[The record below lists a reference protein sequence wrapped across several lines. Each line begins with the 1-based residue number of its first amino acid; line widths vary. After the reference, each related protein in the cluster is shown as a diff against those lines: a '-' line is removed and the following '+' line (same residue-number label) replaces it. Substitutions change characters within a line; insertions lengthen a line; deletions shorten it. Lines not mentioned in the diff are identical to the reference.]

1 MSQFED
7 LNVNKPETRIRR
19 IVRETAVL
27 AMLIVGILAARSTF
41 ADHYHV
47 PSGSMENT
55 LLIGDRVFVDK
66 RAYGLRVPFTSVELT
81 PGDPVRRGDIVIFD
95 SPRDGKRLI
104 KRIVAVAG
112 DDVLIRDGHLAI
124 NGVWLASPENPAT
137 ELIGGKTVELNLN
150 DGGGPPWQET
160 VAEGTV
166 LAIGDHRGNSLDSRF
181 FGVVPE
187 DKIYGRAV
195 AVYHR
200 RGLGFAWRQ
209 L

>member
-1 MSQFED
+1 MNITES
-7 LNVNKPETRIRR
+7 RMRR
-19 IVRETAVL
+19 IVRETLTL

-66 RAYGLRVPFTSVELT
+66 RAYGLRVPFTTMRITS
-81 PGDPVRRGDIVIFD
+81 GDRVRRGDVVIFD

-104 KRIVAVAG
+104 KRIVAVGG
-112 DDVLIRDGHLAI
+112 DEVLIQNGHLAI
-124 NGVWLASPENPAT
+124 NGVWLASAENPET
-137 ELIGGKTVELNLN
+137 ENIGGKTVALNLA
-150 DGGGPPWQET
+150 DGGGPRWQET

-166 LAIGDHRGNSLDSRF
+166 LAIGDHRGSSLDSRF
-181 FGVVPE
+181 LGVIPE
-187 DKIYGRAV
+187 DDIYGRAV
-195 AVYHR
+195 AVYYR
-200 RGLGFAWRQ
+200 RGSGIGWRS